1 VSIETIGSVSGP
13 SPSRSRGAF
22 VLVVGPSGAGK
33 DTLLDGA
40 RAHLA
45 HDAAFVF
52 PRRVV
57 TRVADSSEQHA
68 SMSVTSFLAARNCG
82 AFVFSWHA
90 HGLFYGIDAN
100 VRTDVEG
107 GRFAVINS
115 SRGIISEARARFPN
129 TKVILVDSPPEM
141 RAERLARRGRET
153 AEEIMRR
160 LWRPVESFDHR
171 SADIVVRNDSTPEEG
186 IGAFAAALQ
195 KLASGVEKLD

>member
-1 VSIETIGSVSGP
+1 VSIETLGSASSHSPTRSG
-13 SPSRSRGAF
+13 GAF

-45 HDAAFVF
+45 EDAAFVF

-57 TRVADSSEQHA
+57 TRVAGSSEQHV
-68 SMSVTSFLAARNCG
+68 SMSVASFLSARDSG

-100 VRTDVEG
+100 VRTDVDA

-115 SRGIISEARARFPN
+115 SRGIITDARARFPH
-129 TKVILVDSPPEM
+129 TKVVLVDCPPEL

-160 LWRPVESFDHR
+160 LRRPVEAFDQR
-171 SADIVVRNDSTPEEG
+171 SADIVVQNDGSPEEG
-186 IGAFAAALQ
+186 ISAFATALQ
-195 KLASGVEKLD
+195 NLAPAAERPD